1 MTTLRRAAVLICLLA
16 STALVAAQAPDARRA
31 MLQSIEA
38 RGARYGDLSRQIWE
52 FAEVG
57 YKETKS
63 SALLRDELK
72 AAGFAVQEGVAGM
85 PTAFVATWGSGKPV
99 IGLMGEFDALPGLSK
114 EVLPEHQPSSAG
126 APGHGC

>member
-1 MTTLRRAAVLICLLA
+1 
-16 STALVAAQAPDARRA
+16 

-57 YKETKS
+57 YKETRS

-72 AAGFAVQEGVAGM
+72 ASGFSIEEGVAGM

-99 IGLMGEFDALPGLSK
+99 IGVMGEFDALPGLSQDSVAERK
-114 EVLPEHQPSSAG
+114 PRVEG
-126 APGHGC
+126 GPGHRHWRGPLHRV